1 MGEETN
7 KQKMDNYIAK
17 SDTIGGSLFEFEYY
31 EQSDTVTVIKMRK
44 DKEGAI
50 KIPRFV
56 SNIKILAW
64 NEECY
69 ECDIYIPEGCRIDMP
84 KNKFEYGISFYAK
97 SINVESKHK
106 EYSSKNGVLYSKDK
120 TQLLAYPRNKK
131 DDKYIVPSSVYI
143 IGDYAF
149 QRSYILNKIK
159 LSKNLLQIGKNDFEK
174 NILFSINTEN
184 EMFKCINGS
193 LYSKDGNI
201 LYCLYGRQYN
211 DIKVEEGTVLVKEQ
225 SICGRYAKLYL
236 PLSLKY
242 IEKSFMLFSKNSTF
256 FTEIIVSESMRK
268 QLKKYEKGFKITYY

>member
-1 MGEETN
+1 MGEKTN
-7 KQKMDNYIAK
+7 GQRMEEYKLKAGVLGVYQ
-17 SDTIGGSLFEFEYY
+17 FEFEYY
-31 EQSDTVTVIKMRK
+31 EPNDIVCVVKMRK
-44 DKEGAI
+44 DNEGAI

-56 SNIKILAW
+56 GNIKISAW

-69 ECDIYIPEGCRIDMP
+69 GCDIYIPEGCRIEMP

-131 DDKYIVPSSVYI
+131 DNKYIVPSSVYI

-149 QRSYILNKIK
+149 QRSYILNKVN
-159 LSKNLLQIGKNDFEK
+159 LSKNLLQIGKNDFEG
-174 NILFSINTEN
+174 NIIFSINTEN

-201 LYCLYGRQYN
+201 LYCLYGREDN

-225 SICGRYAKLYL
+225 SICGRYGKLYL
-236 PLSLKY
+236 PSSLKY
-242 IEKSFMLFSKNSTF
+242 IEKSFMLFSKNSIF